1 MTDMVKIDGDEIQ
14 FQRAA
19 KPRENINAYIT
30 GYSEKVSDYD
40 ITVEDKDRKIGVE
53 QTSDAP
59 ISRILFWTNGTPV
72 CPEVYVHVPA
82 SPGKTSHWKIHYRFF
97 TPEH

>member
-1 MTDMVKIDGDEIQ
+1 
-14 FQRAA
+14 
-19 KPRENINAYIT
+19 
-30 GYSEKVSDYD
+30 
-40 ITVEDKDRKIGVE
+40 VE
-53 QTSDAP
+53 QTSDTP